1 MSREP
6 VRVECDGLSRLV
18 YRCSLPG
25 CNSLCDP
32 DFDSTFLCSGHLAM
46 VPQDML
52 TKIDFAMSEAS
63 WEGFDIAAVNW
74 VKTVLDEVLAYAAAA
89 DAVINGEGLA

>member
-18 YRCSLPG
+18 YPCSLPG

-46 VPQDML
+46 VPPDML
-52 TKIDFAMSEAS
+52 TAIDFAMTEAS
-63 WEGFDIAAVNW
+63 WEGFEIAAVNEAAA
-74 VKTVLDEVLAYAAAA
+74 VQSGVLAYAIEA
-89 DAVINGEGLA
+89 DAVINGDGLA

>member
-18 YRCSLPG
+18 YPCSLPG

-46 VPQDML
+46 VPKSML
-52 TKIDFAMSEAS
+52 ADIDVAMAEAS
-63 WEGFDIAAVNW
+63 IGAVPAFL
-74 VKTVLDEVLAYAAAA
+74 VHGVLNDALAYAAKA
-89 DAVINGEGLA
+89 DALINGDGFLA